1 MFASSLE
8 HVRRRVQRLRC
19 ERCCARQANVLAQ
32 HPGTIVTTLYDVEGD
47 WARAGM
53 NRTETDTVAR
63 ILEIEQRCGIRS
75 TYNVVARFALSAPDV
90 VAQVRAA
97 GSEIASHSDDHS
109 ILTRLKRSEIVENLS
124 SAKRTFASLGIDV
137 VGHRSPQSA
146 WDERV
151 LDALVG
157 ERYAW
162 SAEHGAEPYPYR
174 IRSGRNELWRFAV
187 AIDDWAYEAERL
199 TPAAMTERWR
209 RKVREARG
217 HAKHV
222 AIGFHAW
229 IEAGRGR
236 LAALEDFFHWLV
248 ADKDVTV
255 LPFGDVLRL
264 AAQAPAP
271 ALKAGDG

>member
-1 MFASSLE
+1 MFASSLKR
-8 HVRRRVQRLRC
+8 VRRRVQRLRC
-19 ERCCARQANVLAQ
+19 EQCCARQRNPLAH

-53 NRTETDTVAR
+53 NRTEADTVAR
-63 ILEIEQRCGIRS
+63 ILEIEERCGIRS
-75 TYNVVARFALSAPDV
+75 TYNVVARFALSVPEV
-90 VAQVRAA
+90 VARIRSA
-97 GSEIASHSDDHS
+97 GHEIASHSDDHS
-109 ILTRLKRSEIVENLS
+109 ILTRLQRSEIVENVR
-124 SAKRTFASLGIDV
+124 SAKHTFASLGIEV

-151 LDALVG
+151 LDALVD

-162 SAEHGAEPYPYR
+162 SAEDGAEPYPYR

-199 TPAAMTERWR
+199 RPAAMIERWQ

-217 HAKHV
+217 RAKHV
-222 AIGFHAW
+222 ALGFHAW
-229 IEAGRGR
+229 VEAAPGR

-248 ADKDVTV
+248 AEKHVTV
-255 LPFGDVLRL
+255 LPLGDVLRIAT
-264 AAQAPAP
+264 AASTP
-271 ALKAGDG
+271 ALKAADG